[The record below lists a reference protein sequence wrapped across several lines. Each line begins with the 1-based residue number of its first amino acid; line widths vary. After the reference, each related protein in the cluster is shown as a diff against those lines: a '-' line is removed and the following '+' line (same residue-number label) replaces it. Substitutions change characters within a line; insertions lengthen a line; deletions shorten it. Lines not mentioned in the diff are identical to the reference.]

1 MSRRGSWITL
11 RSVVDA
17 VRSRRFQSS
26 YDGLQR
32 SNAIVSAARAE
43 STYWMSPS
51 LRFFSTNTNTK
62 TSTSNGSK
70 DVKVQP
76 QSPST
81 SIFVSFPHWLKWLLG
96 SVLGLLLPVWKNY
109 WGKLERIEGEAEIV
123 AEEFEVVASVVE
135 KVATVAEKVS
145 EDVAEM
151 LPEDANLKKVAML
164 VEHAS
169 EQLARDA
176 QLAQQFMHKVEKVKN
191 DLDDLETF
199 VEPVIDKIVKKEA
212 EQK

>member
-17 VRSRRFQSS
+17 LRSRRFQSS

-32 SNAIVSAARAE
+32 SNAIVSPARVQ
-43 STYWMSPS
+43 SSYWMSPA
-51 LRFFSTNTNTK
+51 LQFFSTNTNSK
-62 TSTSNGSK
+62 TSTNLSNGST
-70 DVKVQP
+70 DVKVEP
-76 QSPST
+76 RVP
-81 SIFVSFPHWLKWLLG
+81 SIFLSFPHWLRWLLG
-96 SVLGLLLPVWKNY
+96 SVLGLLLPFWKIY

-123 AEEFEVVASVVE
+123 AEEVEAVASVVE

-151 LPEDANLKKVAML
+151 LPEDANLKKVAVF

-169 EQLARDA
+169 EQIAHDA
-176 QLAQQFMHKVEKVKN
+176 QLAQQFIHKVEKVKN
-191 DLDDLETF
+191 DLDDLESF

-212 EQK
+212 EQN